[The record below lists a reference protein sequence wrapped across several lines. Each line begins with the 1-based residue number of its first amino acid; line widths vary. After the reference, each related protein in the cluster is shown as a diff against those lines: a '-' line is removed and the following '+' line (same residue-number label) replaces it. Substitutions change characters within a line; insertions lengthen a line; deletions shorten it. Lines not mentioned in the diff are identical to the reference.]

1 MNKFEKLFFIFLLP
15 FFFLAGS
22 CSDDAPSLPDSR
34 AEALMMLTGLESKSW
49 MLSRMKLNGANV
61 TLFLK
66 SCDKDNVYT
75 FFRNGE
81 GQVTGNEKKCS
92 PDEPDTL
99 ETGYWELSEDIKTLT
114 LVLGSSA
121 EEFELTELSDDVFQM
136 KKDVPDTLAYFTYKR
151 VN

>member
-1 MNKFEKLFFIFLLP
+1 MSKFKKLLFVFLLP
-15 FFFLAGS
+15 YFCLLPG

-34 AEALMMLTGLESKSW
+34 TEALMMLTGTESKSW
-49 MLSRMKLNGANV
+49 VLSRMKLNGKNV

-66 SCDKDNVYT
+66 SCDKDNIYT

-81 GQVTGNEKKCS
+81 GQVESNTKKCS
-92 PDEPDTL
+92 SDEPDTL

-114 LVLGSSA
+114 LILGSSA